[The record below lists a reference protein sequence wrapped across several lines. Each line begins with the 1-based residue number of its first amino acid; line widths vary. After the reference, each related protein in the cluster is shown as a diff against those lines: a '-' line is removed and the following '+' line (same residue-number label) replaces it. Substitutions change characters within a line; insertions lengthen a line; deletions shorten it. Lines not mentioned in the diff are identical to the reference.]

1 VGRSRT
7 YAFESPARRQASSR
21 SRPRRCTWLS
31 FAYARAGPF
40 QGESELGEAEV
51 AWCAGAGGPARTSS
65 AADGRQASYRSVT
78 PTVFH
83 VTHPKSGSQ
92 WIYKILSACTPN
104 LIVRPELDMAQV
116 TRRPIEANGVYP
128 AVYLTRDELDA
139 VSSPGD
145 ARRFV
150 VIRDLRDTLVSL
162 YYSLKLSHPTIATAV
177 VAERAR
183 LRSMTVDDGLIYLID
198 NWLEYCS
205 RIQQSWIDSGEHVI
219 RYEDLLDDDL
229 AIFERVLIHDC
240 GLPLEVERLREA
252 GTGESLRT
260 ADGRTASRRRGQWR
274 SRAQGRRR
282 RLGSALQRARQA
294 GLQASVRG
302 RPRGDG
308 LRARPRVVARAL
320 CYAAGVPAASTA
332 FRGRPAVSGP
342 PRDVVVALT

>member
-1 VGRSRT
+1 
-7 YAFESPARRQASSR
+7 
-21 SRPRRCTWLS
+21 
-31 FAYARAGPF
+31 
-40 QGESELGEAEV
+40 
-51 AWCAGAGGPARTSS
+51 
-65 AADGRQASYRSVT
+65 
-78 PTVFH
+78 
-83 VTHPKSGSQ
+83 
-92 WIYKILSACTPN
+92 
-104 LIVRPELDMAQV
+104 MAQV

-198 NWLEYCS
+198 NRLEYCS

-252 GTGESLRT
+252 VLANRFERLTG
-260 ADGRTASRRRGQWR
+260 
-274 SRAQGRRR
+274 
-282 RLGSALQRARQA
+282 
-294 GLQASVRG
+294 G
-302 RPRGDG
+302 RPRGVEDSG
-308 LRARPRVVARAL
+308 AHERKGVAGDW
-320 CYAAGVPAASTA
+320 AAHFSEPVKLA
-332 FRGRPAVSGP
+332 FKRRFADVLVATGYE
-342 PRDVVVALT
+342 RDLAW